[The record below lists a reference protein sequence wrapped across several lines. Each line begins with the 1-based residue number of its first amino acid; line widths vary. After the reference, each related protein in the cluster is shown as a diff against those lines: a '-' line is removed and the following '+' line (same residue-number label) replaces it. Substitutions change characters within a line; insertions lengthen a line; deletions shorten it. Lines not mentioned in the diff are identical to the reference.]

1 MLLFLL
7 ILLLAAVAPVFL
19 PWWSVVPVALGV
31 AFGVGRTG
39 GKAFLAGFF
48 GVGLG
53 WLTLAL
59 WFYFRNNGLLAGRV
73 AQLLP
78 LSGSGLLLALVA
90 AAVGGLVGG
99 LAALSGCWLRQAL
112 LPRPVAPAAPVAA
125 TARATD

>member
-7 ILLLAAVAPVFL
+7 ILLGAAVAQLIL
-19 PWWSVVPVALGV
+19 PWWSIVPVALV
-31 AFGVGRTG
+31 LAFGVGRTG

-53 WLTLAL
+53 WAVLAGYL
-59 WFYFRNNGLLAGRV
+59 NGQNAGLLAHRV

-78 LSGSGLLLALVA
+78 LGGVGLLLVLVT

-99 LAALSGCWLRQAL
+99 LAALSGCWLRQAAWPQTPL
-112 LPRPVAPAAPVAA
+112 AVAA
-125 TARATD
+125 TPTKVT

>member
-7 ILLLAAVAPVFL
+7 ILVGAAVAQLFL
-19 PWWSVVPVALGV
+19 PWWSIVPVALV
-31 AFGVGRTG
+31 LAFGVGRTG

-53 WLTLAL
+53 WAALAGYLNALNEGTLAH
-59 WFYFRNNGLLAGRV
+59 RV

-78 LSGSGLLLALVA
+78 LGGVGVFVVLVT

-99 LAALSGCWLRQAL
+99 LAALSGCWLRQAAWP
-112 LPRPVAPAAPVAA
+112 PRPAPTPLA
-125 TARATD
+125 TAAAAE